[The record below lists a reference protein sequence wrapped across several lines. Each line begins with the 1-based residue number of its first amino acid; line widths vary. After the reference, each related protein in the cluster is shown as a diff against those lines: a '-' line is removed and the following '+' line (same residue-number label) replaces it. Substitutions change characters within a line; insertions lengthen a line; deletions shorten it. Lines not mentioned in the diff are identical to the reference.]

1 MYNIKLETCWL
12 FIKLGNVYVQNCLRV
27 RDLDISLVYTF
38 LSTRESCF
46 LHQGPA
52 LNWNKLEWCCDNVYI
67 EVFNLMEASN
77 DVSLCV
83 DFSLSSAHQT
93 HDIRNVI
100 TLLPI
105 HINLEHFLDHQWT
118 TLNSAKFDS
127 NLCQYNSSTNHHL
140 LFWNVITHIVTVS
153 TCLIITTTYNMAY
166 KGIIKYAIYYFFLL
180 TTLCSMI

>member
-1 MYNIKLETCWL
+1 MT
-12 FIKLGNVYVQNCLRV
+12 
-27 RDLDISLVYTF
+27 S
-38 LSTRESCF
+38 
-46 LHQGPA
+46 
-52 LNWNKLEWCCDNVYI
+52 
-67 EVFNLMEASN
+67 
-77 DVSLCV
+77 VSLCV

-93 HDIRNVI
+93 HGIRNVI

-105 HINLEHFLDHQWT
+105 HLNLEHFLDHQWT
-118 TLNSAKFDS
+118 TL
-127 NLCQYNSSTNHHL
+127 STNHHL

>member
-1 MYNIKLETCWL
+1 MT
-12 FIKLGNVYVQNCLRV
+12 
-27 RDLDISLVYTF
+27 S
-38 LSTRESCF
+38 
-46 LHQGPA
+46 
-52 LNWNKLEWCCDNVYI
+52 
-67 EVFNLMEASN
+67 
-77 DVSLCV
+77 VSLCV

-105 HINLEHFLDHQWT
+105 HLNLEHFLDHQWT

-127 NLCQYNSSTNHHL
+127 NLCQYNCSTNHHL

-153 TCLIITTTYNMAY
+153 TCLIITTTYKMAY

-180 TTLCSMI
+180 TTLCSMIQYSRAFLSKFHLQKRPSDMILFFPVLHY

>member
-1 MYNIKLETCWL
+1 
-12 FIKLGNVYVQNCLRV
+12 
-27 RDLDISLVYTF
+27 
-38 LSTRESCF
+38 
-46 LHQGPA
+46 
-52 LNWNKLEWCCDNVYI
+52 
-67 EVFNLMEASN
+67 MEASN

-93 HDIRNVI
+93 NVI

-105 HINLEHFLDHQWT
+105 HLNLEHFLDHQWT

-153 TCLIITTTYNMAY
+153 TCLIITTTYKMAY